1 MPELATKANQL
12 YEETERL
19 RLAPK
24 LDTFTLNRLQ
34 REANNLL
41 KVDAFN
47 AYQILGALASF
58 EGNIT
63 RVRENYEKA
72 LNLASINEDK
82 AMILNNY
89 AVSMGIM
96 GYFSEAAKLG
106 IESYNIFPSL
116 RRAKQNIHHFMRA
129 GLFHHAAELTHK
141 IDNLDLDNGLFSLI
155 SRTTRFMDKHGV
167 SDEELQKLIEITIT
181 VLHARQFFDFH
192 YNVQLGFLE
201 DEDSQWFHNVQLG
214 FLEDEDSQWFRYVI
228 KVNRSVE
235 EIIEMIYEL
244 ANQLAEVDLPIKL
257 TSNFITA
264 YEIAEE

>member
-12 YEETERL
+12 FEEIERL
-19 RLAPK
+19 RLTPE
-24 LDTFTLNRLQ
+24 LDTFTLTRLQ
-34 REANNLL
+34 REAINLL

-58 EGNIT
+58 EENIT

-82 AMILNNY
+82 AIILNNY
-89 AVSMGIM
+89 AISTAVM

-181 VLHARQFFDFH
+181 VLHARQFFDFRRI
-192 YNVQLGFLE
+192 QLEFLE
-201 DEDSQWFHNVQLG
+201 DEYSQWFH
-214 FLEDEDSQWFRYVI
+214 YVI

-244 ANQLAEVDLPIKL
+244 ADQLAEVDLPIKL

-264 YEIAEE
+264 YEIAEEQHGTG